1 MQLDVQSQGQAND
14 KYKGTRQFYLTP
26 PPPTTVAR
34 FLQYQSK
41 QPFSYEGIGATA
53 TTPPPGYTVDHNRV
67 QLGHGVAV
75 YQQACTALAQ
85 WEMFKLGWLQLC
97 WPTTPITVGATV
109 GVLAQVLGGHILNAC
124 RIVYT
129 VDEEAATGARF
140 GFAYGTLP
148 GHVERGEERF
158 LVEWHRHDDTVWYDI
173 LAFSQPKHWLVRLG
187 YPVTRFFQKR
197 FAQASKAAMWEAIHG
212 Q

>member
-1 MQLDVQSQGQAND
+1 MQLDVQSQDQAND
-14 KYKGTRQFYLTP
+14 KYNGTRQFYLTP

-34 FLQYQSK
+34 FLQYQSN
-41 QPFSYEGIGATA
+41 QPFSYTEIGATA
-53 TTPPPGYTVDHNRV
+53 TTPPLGYTVDHNRV

-85 WEMFKLGWLQLC
+85 WEMFKLGWIQLC
-97 WPTTPITVGATV
+97 WPTPITVGATV

-129 VDEEAATGARF
+129 VDEEGATGARF

-158 LVEWHRHDDTVWYDI
+158 LVEWRRQDDTVWYDI

-187 YPVTRFFQKR
+187 YPVTRSFQKR
-197 FAQASKAAMWEAIHG
+197 FAQCSKIAMHKAIPSK
-212 Q
+212 